1 MAGSS
6 KKVIYAALIGNALI
20 SITKFAAAFI
30 TNSSAMLSEGIHSL
44 VDTGNQILLLYG
56 IKRAKKPADEMF
68 PFGYGKE
75 IYFWSFV
82 VAILIFAVGA
92 GVSLYEG
99 IHRILHPQPMTDVYI
114 NYIVLGLAIL
124 FEGAAWF
131 MAVKEF
137 KKQKGKWGFVSAI
150 QRAKDPSIFVV
161 LFEDTAALLGL
172 FVALIAIFVGQVTG
186 NIYLDGVASV
196 IIGLILGATAIW
208 LAYET
213 KSLLIGERANSPV
226 VDGIR
231 KIAQKSAQVEHV
243 NEVATMHMGPD
254 FVLVNLS
261 LDFVDDIAAQDIEQ
275 TVSSMT
281 VLIKESYPIV
291 KRVFIEA
298 ESRCQH
304 PKTSQ

>member
-20 SITKFAAAFI
+20 AVTKFFAAFI

-56 IKRAKKPADEMF
+56 IKRAQKPADEMF

-92 GVSLYEG
+92 GVSIYEG

-114 NYIVLGLAIL
+114 NYIVLGLAIV
-124 FEGAAWF
+124 FEGVALT
-131 MAVKEF
+131 MAIKEF
-137 KKQKGKWGFVSAI
+137 SKQKGKQGFISAI

-161 LFEDTAALLGL
+161 LFEDTAAILGL
-172 FVALIAIFVGQVTG
+172 LVALLAIFLGQLTG
-186 NIYLDGVASV
+186 NIYLDGAASI

-226 VDGIR
+226 VNGIR
-231 KIAQKSAQVEHV
+231 EIAQNSAQVEHV

-261 LDFVDDIAAQDIEQ
+261 LDFIDEISARDIKQ
-275 TVSSMT
+275 TVSVMT
-281 VLIKESYPIV
+281 LSIKTSYPIV

-298 ESRCQH
+298 ESRSQH
-304 PKTSQ
+304 SKTSQ